1 MKKLILGAVVSI
13 SLVNASGIPVVD
25 AVANAQAMAQ
35 NIKTVAE
42 WAKEAER
49 WANTVTHYQSQLDA
63 YKNQLLSQTQ
73 IRDSVQFAKD
83 IQDFNNFAKNY
94 KNDYLSLSNDI
105 LNSNTLIGN
114 KAKTLFDKYNLL
126 DDCNYD
132 YMTQNE
138 KDICKNKMVR
148 RVQEVATY
156 QTYSDNLT
164 KVHDNLSNLS
174 YKLTTSN
181 DIKESTDIG
190 NAIAVQVA
198 QLDLTKTQL
207 QLMNEQNKRIDYIEQ
222 KHQEELIKQT
232 RGKSADYSKFQTSI
246 WDK

>member
-1 MKKLILGAVVSI
+1 MKKLVLSSVLAI
-13 SLVNASGIPVVD
+13 SLLNASGIPVVD

-42 WAKEAER
+42 YAKEAQR
-49 WANTVTHYQSQLDA
+49 WANTVTHFQSQLDA

-73 IRDSVQFAKD
+73 IRDSVQFVKD

-94 KNDYLSLSNDI
+94 KDDYLSLSNDI

-114 KAKTLFDKYNLL
+114 QAKTLFNKYNLF

-156 QTYSDNLT
+156 QTYSDNLS
-164 KVHDNLSNLS
+164 KISDNLSNLS
-174 YKLTTSN
+174 YKLTTSS

-198 QLDLTKTQL
+198 QLNLTKTQV
-207 QLMNEQNKRIDYIEQ
+207 QLMNEQNKKLDLIEQ
-222 KHQEELIKQT
+222 KQKEQLITQSRKWADT
-232 RGKSADYSKFQTSI
+232 RTNAFGN
-246 WDK
+246 